1 MELVLKEALE
11 RLSPER
17 QRELADVLQQLADTP
32 TLSCEQKGAID
43 EGIAQADAGDFASDE
58 EVAALFARY
67 RDV

>member
-32 TLSCEQKGAID
+32 TLSREQKGAID
-43 EGIAQADAGDFASDE
+43 EGLAQADAGDFASDE